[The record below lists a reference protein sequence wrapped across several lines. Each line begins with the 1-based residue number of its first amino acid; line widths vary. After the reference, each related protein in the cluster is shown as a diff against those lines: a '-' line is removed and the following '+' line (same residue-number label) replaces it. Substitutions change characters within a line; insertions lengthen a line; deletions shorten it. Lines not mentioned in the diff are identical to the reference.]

1 MADLAPLET
10 LYDASSG
17 DPLPLPAEL
26 VAIYGG
32 LRFRPRPGQ
41 PTLISNFVSTLDG
54 VVSLNAP
61 GHGKAV
67 HSDAGGGDISG
78 FDEHDRLVMGL
89 LRAVADVVIV
99 GTGGLRI
106 GPDHMWTAEYIYPP
120 LAGAYQKLRDN
131 LGKGGP
137 PLHVIVT
144 ASGEVDTGLR
154 VFRSGEVPVL
164 VVTTTDGAR
173 RIGARGVP
181 PTVQIVAPQS
191 SGLLSAQTI
200 LDAVRQ
206 AHPALPSDMVLIE
219 GGPHLVGVFFAAR
232 RLDGLFLTLAPQIAG
247 RDSSVERPGFVAG
260 QLFAPEQPL
269 WGMLVGVKRGGSHL
283 FLRYSFE

>member
-1 MADLAPLET
+1 MTDLAPLET
-10 LYDASSG
+10 LYDTSSG
-17 DPLPLPAEL
+17 DLLPLPPEL
-26 VAIYGG
+26 AALYGT
-32 LRFRPRPGQ
+32 LRFLPRPGR

-61 GHGKAV
+61 GQA
-67 HSDAGGGDISG
+67 SGGDISG
-78 FDEHDRLVMGL
+78 FDEHDRLV
-89 LRAVADVVIV
+89 RAAADVVIV

-106 GPDHMWTAEYIYPP
+106 GTDPVWTAEYIYPP

-164 VVTTTDGAR
+164 VVTTTEGAR
-173 RIGARGVP
+173 RISARGVP

>member
-1 MADLAPLET
+1 MTDLAPLET

-17 DPLPLPAEL
+17 DLLPLPAEL
-26 VAIYGG
+26 AALYGD
-32 LRFRPRPGQ
+32 LRFRPRPGR
-41 PTLISNFVSTLDG
+41 PTLLSNFVSTLDG

-61 GHGKAV
+61 GH
-67 HSDAGGGDISG
+67 AGGGDISG

-89 LRAVADVVIV
+89 LRAAADVVIV

-106 GPDHMWTAEYIYPP
+106 NPGAMWTAEYIYPP
-120 LAGAYQKLRDN
+120 LAGAYRRLRDS
-131 LGKGGP
+131 LGQGGP

-154 VFRSGEVPVL
+154 VFSSGEVSVL

-173 RIGARGVP
+173 RIRARGVP
-181 PTVQIVAPQS
+181 PTVQVVAPQS

-200 LDAVRQ
+200 LDAVRHSS
-206 AHPALPSDMVLIE
+206 APHPARPGDIVLVE
-219 GGPHLVGVFFAAR
+219 GGPRLVGVFFAER
-232 RLDGLFLTLAPQIAG
+232 RLDELFLTLAPQIAG
-247 RDSSVERPGFVAG
+247 RDSSVERPGLVGG